1 MIKKIFPLLAVIVAF
16 AMTSCLGNKDEEQK
30 QSITVKCYNK
40 INGDDGATVSAANY
54 IYDFDFLNG
63 TVDVTTFDTK
73 ICATSFKICGLKLE
87 ISADKGYT
95 FSATAPKV
103 TDLQGNALNTI
114 MISNFYGQYGGPTLK
129 VRYDVNGETEVFAS
143 PIEDLYQ
150 FSTTTTQNGSELFT
164 WDDATYDILYN
175 FTDNTAKLTIKNIK
189 FAEKMPLTLT
199 EMVVEGL
206 TVTPT
211 TDGLKVSVK
220 EATPKI
226 GDKPYPNYVIT
237 DLEGFVTPNFSV
249 AKYFLTDQL
258 NMKFKCMGYDVNV
271 NAFTFEQAK

>member
-40 INGDDGATVSAANY
+40 INGDDGATVSSANY

-63 TVDVTTFDTK
+63 TVDVTTFDAK

-87 ISADKGYT
+87 MSADKGYT
-95 FSATAPKV
+95 FSAAAPKV
-103 TDLQGNALNTI
+103 TDLQGNSLNTVI
-114 MISNFYGQYGGPTLK
+114 ISNFYGQYGGPTLK

-150 FSTTTTQNGSELFT
+150 FSTTTTQNGSDLFT

-237 DLEGFVTPNFSV
+237 DLEGFVTPNFSA
-249 AKYFLTDQL
+249 AKYFLADQL

-271 NAFTFEQAK
+271 NAFTFEQSK